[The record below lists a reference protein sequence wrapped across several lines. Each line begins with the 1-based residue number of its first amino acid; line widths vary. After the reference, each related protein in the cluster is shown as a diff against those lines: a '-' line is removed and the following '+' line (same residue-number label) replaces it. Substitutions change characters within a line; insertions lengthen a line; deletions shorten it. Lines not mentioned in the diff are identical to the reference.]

1 MLSAARGPSA
11 LHSPSFVNH
20 FEFVAFGI
28 PPLTRSIMASVIL
41 QRAHSLDTMVDLVR
55 QQAARFGDRAAYI
68 YLDEQVGDETIS
80 FRQLDLQAKAIAVN
94 LRAKLRPGDRAL
106 LVYPAGLDFIS
117 AFFGCLYA
125 GVVAVPATYP
135 KPRRPLPRMAG
146 IARDSGAKVA
156 LTTRQTLDTVDMS
169 QQDDV
174 VSEMCWMA
182 TDEIAASDARSWL
195 SPDKDPESLAFLQYT
210 SGSTSDPKGV
220 MVSHRNLLSNLDAIR
235 KSFGIEVDHSGR
247 EQTATGVFWLPAY
260 HDMGLIGGIL
270 TPLYVG
276 GRSIL
281 MSPAAFLQK
290 PMRWLESIDR
300 YQANISGAPNF
311 AYEYC
316 VKRTTHEE
324 RAGLDFSKWQLAFC
338 GAEPIRAETVRQFTE
353 AFAVSKFRPD
363 AFYPC
368 YGLAENTLLAA
379 GSEHRR
385 EPTILRVDRV
395 ALAGGQVKVVFNGS
409 SDRVQE
415 LVGCGTAA
423 AEHRVE
429 ITHPLTGEMCP
440 AGVVGE
446 IVLQG
451 PSVAKGYF
459 GRAEEINRNFHT
471 RVRGIEGEFLST
483 GDLGFFHDGELF
495 VTGRLKDVII
505 IRGRNHYPQDIEATA
520 EGAHASL
527 LPGAAFSVPVDDDE
541 RLVVVSQIDRQLEK
555 GAYPSVVNAIRQAI
569 AEGHELDAH
578 AVVLIRQSSLPVTSS
593 GKVQR
598 SLTRD
603 QFMEGGL
610 RVVHEWKAP
619 VRPAAAKQ
627 AKPVEQNGANGRSG
641 PLAGDVFGVEQTAE
655 RIEAWLEEWLVDRVG
670 LDPADI
676 HRDKPFAEFGVD
688 SLTAVELSHEL
699 EEEFGVPLPA
709 IVAWNY
715 PTPAAL
721 SRYLA
726 EQSIGKTEESTAG
739 ADVPPADEEL
749 EAMLAEIEGL
759 SDEEAQRMLD
769 AE

>member
-1 MLSAARGPSA
+1 
-11 LHSPSFVNH
+11 
-20 FEFVAFGI
+20 
-28 PPLTRSIMASVIL
+28 MASVIL
-41 QRAHSLDTMVDLVR
+41 QRAQVLDTMVDLLR
-55 QQAARFGDRAAYI
+55 QQSARFDDRTAYVF
-68 YLDEQVGDETIS
+68 LDEQAGEQTIS
-80 FRQLDLQAKAIAVN
+80 FRQLDLEAKAIAVN
-94 LRAKLRPGDRAL
+94 LQARLRPGDRAL
-106 LVYPAGLDFIS
+106 LVYPAGLEFIS

-125 GVVAVPATYP
+125 GIVAVPATYP
-135 KPRRPLPRMAG
+135 KPRRPLPRMAS

-156 LTTRQTLDTVDMS
+156 LTTRQTLDTMDMS
-169 QQDDV
+169 QQDEV
-174 VSEMCWMA
+174 VASMRWLA
-182 TDEIAASDARSWL
+182 SDEIAASDARSWT
-195 SPDKDPESLAFLQYT
+195 SPSNDPEQLAFLQYT

-220 MVSHRNLLSNLDAIR
+220 MVSHGNLLANLEAIR
-235 KSFGIEVDHSGR
+235 KSFGIGVDHSGR
-247 EQTATGVFWLPAY
+247 QQIATGVFWLPAY

-270 TPLYVG
+270 TPLFVG
-276 GRSIL
+276 GRSVL
-281 MSPAAFLQK
+281 MSPTSFLQK
-290 PMRWLESIDR
+290 PVRWLEAIDR
-300 YQANISGAPNF
+300 YQATISGAPNF

-316 VKRTTHEE
+316 VKRTTHEQ
-324 RAGLDFSKWQLAFC
+324 RARLDFSRWQLAFC

-353 AFAVSKFRPD
+353 AFAASRFRAD

-385 EPTILRVDRV
+385 EPTILRVDRTALASGQVEV
-395 ALAGGQVKVVFNGS
+395 ALNGS
-409 SDRVQE
+409 SDSVQE

-440 AGVVGE
+440 EGVVGE

-471 RVRGIEGEFLST
+471 RVHGIEGEFLST

-495 VTGRLKDVII
+495 ITGRLKDVVI

-520 EGAHASL
+520 EQANASL
-527 LPGAAFSVPVDDDE
+527 MPGAAFSVNVANEE
-541 RLVVVSQIDRQLEK
+541 RLVVVNQIDRQLDKSEY
-555 GAYPSVVNAIRQAI
+555 GNVVSAIRRAI
-569 AEGHELDAH
+569 AEQHELDAH

-603 QFMEGGL
+603 QYMEGSL
-610 RVVHEWKAP
+610 RVVHKWTAP
-619 VRPAAAKQ
+619 TRPAANAATNRVAK
-627 AKPVEQNGANGRSG
+627 NDANGRSRH
-641 PLAGDVFGVEQTAE
+641 LVGDVFGIEQTAE

-699 EEEFGVPLPA
+699 EEEFGVPLPP

-726 EQSIGKTEESTAG
+726 EQSSSDHASSDHGSPVVDASDTDTTT
-739 ADVPPADEEL
+739 DDDL
-749 EAMLAEIEGL
+749 EAMLAEIEGM
-759 SDEEAQRMLD
+759 SDEEAQRLLD
-769 AE
+769 GE